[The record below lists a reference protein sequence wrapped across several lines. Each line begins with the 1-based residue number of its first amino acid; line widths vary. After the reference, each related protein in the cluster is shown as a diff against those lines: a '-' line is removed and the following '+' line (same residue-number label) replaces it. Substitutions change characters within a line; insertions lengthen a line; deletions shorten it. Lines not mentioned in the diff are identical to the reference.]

1 MFTLSIDEI
10 DCKLF
15 NILELLILKLEN
27 NDKTNLDISE
37 KNQFFISL
45 VKFCLF
51 YFNNKL
57 FSNPEIE
64 TLIYSK
70 MIDLSNL
77 NIINFMKIKESFEQD
92 NLNEYIL
99 GIMKII
105 FSVFKDSI
113 NPGLFKLSA
122 SKLFNSILIVKDFDL
137 LKNLLS
143 QINELLNFFLL
154 NNNFEKFFTLYFTL
168 LQFSSKKILEIKSF
182 SEVEEEEISSEN
194 KRLMENV
201 DLMMKF
207 IIFLSTEILDKN
219 NVKMI

>member
-1 MFTLSIDEI
+1 M
-10 DCKLF
+10 
-15 NILELLILKLEN
+15 
-27 NDKTNLDISE
+27 
-37 KNQFFISL
+37 
-45 VKFCLF
+45 
-51 YFNNKL
+51 